1 MSMSADSRGKIALRL
16 TDNHEPV
23 ATKETTLEKA
33 ERERKL
39 FFFFSFSSFP
49 LVFEADVPTILS
61 KAGRGHQGQEKL
73 RPTSLE
79 ISSL

>member
-39 FFFFSFSSFP
+39 FFSFSSFP